1 MENKQDPIIPI
12 VGAALTGIVL
22 APVDPFISGTLF
34 LACGVWG
41 WKYYQEHSKLAGVF
55 RNVGLVNA
63 DKQVL
68 QLREKKLIEGG
79 VMYRYSLPPGFC
91 VDDVT
96 KHQDAIEGF
105 LGKAVTITTR
115 IKDAVIEVY
124 DDDIKQYDYEPTRGL
139 EIGRGRGG
147 KPVLVDFN
155 RYPHLLIAG
164 ETGSGKST
172 LLRALITSMI
182 SQRYKLHLIDLKGG
196 AELGIFRNSKSVVE
210 FARTAKDAERVIALF
225 LEEIDKRY
233 DLFFER
239 GITDIKSTKLTKQVL
254 IIDEFAELVDSP
266 AMKPLKSICAR
277 GRACGC
283 NAVICTQ
290 RPSAKVIDGDIKANL
305 TNVVGLKTINRVNSE
320 VIGIPGL
327 ERLRGHGHG
336 IFRSGGVATEFQAA
350 WLSEDRARKLI

>member
-1 MENKQDPIIPI
+1 MENNDPIFPI
-12 VGAALTGIVL
+12 VGAAVAGCILW
-22 APVDPFISGTLF
+22 PVDKFLSASLL

-41 WKYYQEHSKLAGVF
+41 RKYYMEHSKLAGVF
-55 RNVGLVNA
+55 RNVGLVNK
-63 DKQVL
+63 DNQVL
-68 QLREKKLIEGG
+68 QLREKKAIEGG

-91 VDDVT
+91 VADVT

-105 LGKAVTITTR
+105 IGKTVSITAG

-124 DDDIKQYDYEPTRGL
+124 DDDIKQYDYAPTKGL
-139 EIGRGRGG
+139 EIGKGRGG
-147 KPVLVDFN
+147 KAVLVDFN

-182 SQRYKLHLIDLKGG
+182 RQRYKLHLIDLKGG
-196 AELGIFRNSKSVVE
+196 AELGIFRNSRAVVE

-254 IIDEFAELVDSP
+254 VIDEFAELVDSP

-283 NAVICTQ
+283 NAIICTQ

-305 TNVVGLKTINRVNSE
+305 TNVVGLKTINRVNSD

-336 IFRSGGVATEFQAA
+336 IFRSGGEVAEFQAA
-350 WLSEDRARKLI
+350 WLSEDRARELI